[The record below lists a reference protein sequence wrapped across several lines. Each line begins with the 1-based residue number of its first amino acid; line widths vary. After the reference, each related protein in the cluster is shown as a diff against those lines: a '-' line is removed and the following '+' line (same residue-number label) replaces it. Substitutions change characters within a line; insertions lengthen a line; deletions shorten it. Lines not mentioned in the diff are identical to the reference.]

1 MTKMND
7 KLTRSDI
14 EKMEAELEH
23 RKLVVRKELIES
35 VKTARAFGDL
45 SENFEY
51 HAARRE
57 KAKNESRIT
66 YLENMIR
73 TAVIIE
79 DTSAE
84 DEVGLNKKVT
94 VRFDEDDEEETFK
107 IVTTVRGDSLRGLIT
122 PESPL
127 GAALM
132 GHKVGDKVEVHPE
145 GGSYAVTI
153 IEIENTGEEETDV
166 LQSF

>member
-1 MTKMND
+1 MND
-7 KLTRSDI
+7 RLTRSDI
-14 EKMEAELEH
+14 EKMEEELQH
-23 RKLVVRKELIES
+23 RKLVVRPELIDA

-57 KAKNESRIT
+57 KARNDSRIT

-73 TAVIIE
+73 TAIIIE
-79 DTSAE
+79 DESAE
-84 DEVGLNKKVT
+84 DEVGLNKKVKI
-94 VRFDEDDEEETFK
+94 VFDDEEDEEEFK
-107 IVTTVRGDSLRGLIT
+107 IVTAIRGDSLRGLIT

-132 GHKVGDKVEVHPE
+132 GHKVGDRVEVNVE
-145 GGSYAVTI
+145 AGSYFVTI
-153 IEIENTGEEETDV
+153 TAIENTGEEETDV
-166 LQSF
+166 IRSY